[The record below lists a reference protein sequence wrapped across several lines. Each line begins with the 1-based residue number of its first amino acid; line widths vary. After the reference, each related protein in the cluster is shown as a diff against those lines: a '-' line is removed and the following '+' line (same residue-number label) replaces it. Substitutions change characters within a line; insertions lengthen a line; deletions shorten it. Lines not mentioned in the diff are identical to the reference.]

1 MSAAGDLTMLCV
13 SVCRTHKLQVM
24 RVEST
29 DGKHQEIGLY
39 LNNKD
44 GTKVLDKVRSLQ
56 PYKPWQ
62 FKTSKPYMPS
72 GV

>member
-1 MSAAGDLTMLCV
+1 
-13 SVCRTHKLQVM
+13 M

-62 FKTSKPYMPS
+62 FKTSKPYTPS
-72 GV
+72 GVWCLASLYLSVLFLAALITFS

>member
-1 MSAAGDLTMLCV
+1 
-13 SVCRTHKLQVM
+13 M

-62 FKTSKPYMPS
+62 FKTSKPYMPP

>member
-1 MSAAGDLTMLCV
+1 
-13 SVCRTHKLQVM
+13 M

-62 FKTSKPYMPS
+62 FKTSKPYTPS

>member
-1 MSAAGDLTMLCV
+1 MC
-13 SVCRTHKLQVM
+13 VCRTHKLQVM

-39 LNNKD
+39 LNNTD
-44 GTKVLDKVRSLQ
+44 GAKVLDKVRSLQ

-62 FKTSKPYMPS
+62 FKTSKPCTPS
-72 GV
+72 GCLMSC